1 MTLLRNGL
9 ARVLLFIFLVI
20 CAVLVSLNVYL
31 SGKLTELAPGYIDQF
46 SKLSGFNIHIG
57 EASLDP
63 LFRIRLDGVNVID
76 PAVPGNTLAEVG
88 TLTIDPGVFSSLM
101 SGRVT
106 IGEIAIDRPV
116 IGYNRGSADRVLDLI
131 RGGEGGGKGAAF
143 EVKRIRLNDARIEMG
158 PDTAF
163 TSEALD
169 IRITRKKPR
178 NESTV
183 NVNGDISVYG
193 NGMDVSGTVNL
204 KPGETSGR
212 INIIADG
219 SRPGSTSDSL
229 VSSRN
234 LKGVSEITFTAAANI
249 DSQGEISVFSLDRES
264 GVSGGALGSLKYEL
278 VYDKD
283 KDTAHVNTLAFDVV
297 NVISGVLAGDLK
309 DITGGLGFDLK
320 GSLAPGDLTELSKR
334 VPEIDPTTVTGNIR
348 SDNLRIDGSLGRNDI
363 RLTGNVILDDIG
375 FAFADESLRVSGL
388 GCAMDVKQYLSG
400 GSGFSFS
407 SRGTCSAGEF
417 AQKDMGSIKNL
428 TAGVDIIFDGLWKSK
443 ELLFSDLNGQ
453 YMDGAVSGSLRL
465 SSGNGKSGVSGSIMG
480 AGLNLEK
487 APKSIAPFDL
497 TGTAQSVSADIE
509 GNPGAYRAGITFAIN
524 DFTVRSKTGSEFKV
538 SGAKSAGPLDL
549 EYLEYTPAGGTEA
562 ERKIVIKD
570 KGLSYE
576 NLSFGEYF
584 IKGGRVDD
592 LLFSLDLGGDWTLGM
607 ASRGTGFQVL
617 GMDLHLEEFKEHIE
631 IEESGRRGFSGT
643 IEGTGGRFKGVTFP
657 TLSADY
663 VFGGDFIDIR
673 KLSARVSTIGELRT
687 DDFRVGFGAG
697 KGGYPYTIKLN
708 NGTFSGYEDK
718 LKSEGISGT
727 FVVNNPETG
736 KTDWEGGA
744 SAEKT
749 DIFSQVVEGLKLRVS
764 PSPDG
769 IIINDLSGKY
779 MNGDLNGR
787 IDIITSGPA
796 TRIVTD
802 LGLLNASVKSGGLD
816 ISLGRADFDFSGTLP
831 DDSLPE
837 GTVKLGFDNLNLKRQ
852 GLDALYSGAV
862 NARASGETLSID
874 DGFIRNKDNSELKF
888 SGEMTNSLKGAR
900 RLAISFPDFALKSAL
915 KFLSPLMPVTV
926 KEGQVAGTSSFNVE
940 FNNLFDAGGSW
951 NGTLS
956 FKDASFAAY
965 IGGADLS
972 LRGINGT
979 ITVKD
984 EGKGGNALASH
995 MDGALTLDREVYK
1008 NYFRT
1013 FKESDPDPEADR
1025 INVEEIEYGILKFE
1039 DVECALEADRGK
1051 LGIIKLA
1058 AGIFGGKLYA
1068 SGALDFDKAGG
1079 VYNFSFL
1086 FNDISL
1092 GAISKRLSP
1101 TQEYITGRVNGLVWL
1116 TGNGGDLGT
1125 IDGPFE
1131 FWSVSSGKEPRS
1143 IGKALLDKLGAKER
1157 LILGSSR
1164 SYDNGEISGYI
1175 NDGVITFKK
1184 FIISNSVLGIK
1195 NLSIQA
1201 DPVKNSI
1208 SIAHLVSVIREIA
1221 RRSQSGGPTIET
1233 Q

>member
-1 MTLLRNGL
+1 L
-9 ARVLLFIFLVI
+9 
-20 CAVLVSLNVYL
+20 
-31 SGKLTELAPGYIDQF
+31 
-46 SKLSGFNIHIG
+46 
-57 EASLDP
+57 
-63 LFRIRLDGVNVID
+63 
-76 PAVPGNTLAEVG
+76 
-88 TLTIDPGVFSSLM
+88 
-101 SGRVT
+101 
-106 IGEIAIDRPV
+106 
-116 IGYNRGSADRVLDLI
+116 
-131 RGGEGGGKGAAF
+131 
-143 EVKRIRLNDARIEMG
+143 
-158 PDTAF
+158 
-163 TSEALD
+163 
-169 IRITRKKPR
+169 
-178 NESTV
+178 
-183 NVNGDISVYG
+183 
-193 NGMDVSGTVNL
+193 
-204 KPGETSGR
+204 
-212 INIIADG
+212 
-219 SRPGSTSDSL
+219 
-229 VSSRN
+229 
-234 LKGVSEITFTAAANI
+234 
-249 DSQGEISVFSLDRES
+249 
-264 GVSGGALGSLKYEL
+264 
-278 VYDKD
+278 
-283 KDTAHVNTLAFDVV
+283 
-297 NVISGVLAGDLK
+297 
-309 DITGGLGFDLK
+309 
-320 GSLAPGDLTELSKR
+320 
-334 VPEIDPTTVTGNIR
+334 
-348 SDNLRIDGSLGRNDI
+348 
-363 RLTGNVILDDIG
+363 
-375 FAFADESLRVSGL
+375 
-388 GCAMDVKQYLSG
+388 
-400 GSGFSFS
+400 
-407 SRGTCSAGEF
+407 
-417 AQKDMGSIKNL
+417 
-428 TAGVDIIFDGLWKSK
+428 
-443 ELLFSDLNGQ
+443 
-453 YMDGAVSGSLRL
+453 
-465 SSGNGKSGVSGSIMG
+465 
-480 AGLNLEK
+480 
-487 APKSIAPFDL
+487 
-497 TGTAQSVSADIE
+497 
-509 GNPGAYRAGITFAIN
+509 
-524 DFTVRSKTGSEFKV
+524 
-538 SGAKSAGPLDL
+538 
-549 EYLEYTPAGGTEA
+549 
-562 ERKIVIKD
+562 
-570 KGLSYE
+570 
-576 NLSFGEYF
+576 
-584 IKGGRVDD
+584 
-592 LLFSLDLGGDWTLGM
+592 
-607 ASRGTGFQVL
+607 
-617 GMDLHLEEFKEHIE
+617 
-631 IEESGRRGFSGT
+631 
-643 IEGTGGRFKGVTFP
+643 
-657 TLSADY
+657 
-663 VFGGDFIDIR
+663 
-673 KLSARVSTIGELRT
+673 
-687 DDFRVGFGAG
+687 
-697 KGGYPYTIKLN
+697 
-708 NGTFSGYEDK
+708 
-718 LKSEGISGT
+718 
-727 FVVNNPETG
+727 
-736 KTDWEGGA
+736 
-744 SAEKT
+744 
-749 DIFSQVVEGLKLRVS
+749 
-764 PSPDG
+764 
-769 IIINDLSGKY
+769 
-779 MNGDLNGR
+779 NGDLNGR

-862 NARASGETLSID
+862 NARTSGETLSID

-926 KEGQVAGTSSFNVE
+926 KEGQVAGTTSFNVE

-1039 DVECALEADRGK
+1039 DVECALEADSGK